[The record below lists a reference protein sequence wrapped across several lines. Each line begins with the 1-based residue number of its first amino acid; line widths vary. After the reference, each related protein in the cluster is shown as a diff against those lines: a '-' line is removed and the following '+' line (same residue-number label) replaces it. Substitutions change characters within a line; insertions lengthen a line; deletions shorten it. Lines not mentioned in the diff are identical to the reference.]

1 MSTRKPTPTGKTFQ
15 VGHDPRRSVR
25 STGRPP
31 DEWKRA
37 LAQLVTR
44 DETLAHMRA
53 VLDAGA
59 DHPQFFRALAYA
71 TDHGIGRAVQPVDVT
86 SDGRPITV
94 ISGIREPL
102 APMFAHVERQ
112 ELTV

>member
-1 MSTRKPTPTGKTFQ
+1 MTRPAPTGKPFQ
-15 VGHDPRRSVR
+15 VGHDARRSTR
-25 STGRPP
+25 SSGRPP

-44 DETLAHMRA
+44 DATLEHVRA

-59 DHPQFFRALAYA
+59 DHPQFFRALAYC
-71 TDHGIGRAVQPVDVT
+71 TDHGLGRAAQPVDLT

-94 ISGIREPL
+94 TTGVPESDEAWATAYPNQKR
-102 APMFAHVERQ
+102 AR
-112 ELTV
+112 